1 MTTKKYDTL
10 SERAGKLC
18 IEYVECARVIEEVTT
33 LMMMHVRVNDDYVSR
48 ICSVRRR
55 KSDILYQL
63 AQLETLALE
72 TLSNREYA
80 RYFRYVSVMLS
91 PLTEH

>member
-18 IEYVECARVIEEVTT
+18 VGYVECMRKIEEYTID
-33 LMMMHVRVNDDYVSR
+33 LMNGRLD
-48 ICSVRRR
+48 SVILLSTARQRR
-55 KSDILYQL
+55 DGILEQL
-63 AQLETLALE
+63 AQLENIAID
-72 TLSNREYA
+72 TLSNSEYA

>member
-18 IEYVECARVIEEVTT
+18 VGYVECMQKIEEYTIE
-33 LMMMHVRVNDDYVSR
+33 LMNGSD
-48 ICSVRRR
+48 SVILLSTARQRRNN
-55 KSDILYQL
+55 ILEQL
-63 AQLETLALE
+63 AQLENIAID
-72 TLSNREYA
+72 TLSNSEYA